1 MLAEVEYADL
11 ASADGNVVDNLVSLR
26 FAEGETV
33 SICVIFSDN
42 VNESVHGKRIMLAG
56 NAKSGFLRMLAA
68 KMLGHNVRLFK
79 QLTRVREQHLAVAG
93 KLNALIRADK
103 SDNAH
108 LIFQTM
114 DSRSKAGL
122 SDEEFFRSLS
132 DIAAFRN
139 DGEVF

>member
-79 QLTRVREQHLAVAG
+79 QLTRVREQHLAIAC

-108 LIFQTM
+108 LVFQTM
-114 DSRSKAGL
+114 DSQSKARL
-122 SDEEFFRSLS
+122 SDEEFFRRLS

-139 DGEVF
+139 GGEVF